1 MRENG
6 DGLVRGAAF
15 ASRDKAAP
23 DDHTPEEESDMSRVR
38 TICNVLCALS
48 LAMAFLPIAP
58 VTKAKAQTV
67 DPCSYGC
74 PKQGCD
80 CPDKEGKPVGK

>member
-1 MRENG
+1 
-6 DGLVRGAAF
+6 
-15 ASRDKAAP
+15 
-23 DDHTPEEESDMSRVR
+23 MSYAR
-38 TICNVLCALS
+38 TMCTVLCALS
-48 LAMAFLPIAP
+48 LAVAFLPIAKP
-58 VTKAKAQTV
+58 KAQTV